1 VRVSAV
7 DVSRMTVAAVVA
19 CTFLLGCTGSG
30 IRTPL
35 HQNETSR
42 VYLEWVPQDSFRA
55 SHPATLSPTVIHGAL
70 RGLRVQK
77 LKTELD
83 KHLSGQQEPKRIFS
97 DEDVELLTPHIL
109 SALSQ
114 ATPEE
119 QIVFQRI
126 YPWEYGSRMTAGTLS
141 LHDDLLFLTITHYTQ
156 AHGGINFV
164 YVDDRQAPDPTG
176 LGGQTVLFVP
186 KEALRPDKSPQEQGH
201 PDEVTLAINFPLL
214 ETLQQARENRT
225 PSTIRQAEVPSI
237 TDNRNGVVSPLKQNG
252 VHSPGES
259 SSKDPALR
267 ALEEQV
273 HKQEQDLEQLK
284 KELQEIQRSRD
295 VQRQPY

>member
-1 VRVSAV
+1 MKVRAV
-7 DVSRMTVAAVVA
+7 DLSRMTLAGVVA
-19 CTFLLGCTGSG
+19 CTFLLGCAGSG

-77 LKTELD
+77 LQAAFD
-83 KHLSGQQEPKRIFS
+83 KHFRGQQEPNRIFS

-109 SALSQ
+109 SAFSQ

-119 QIVFQRI
+119 EIVFQRI
-126 YPWEYGSRMTAGTLS
+126 YPWEYGSRMTAGILS
-141 LHDDLLFLTITHYTQ
+141 LREDLLFLTITHFTQ
-156 AHGGINFV
+156 KHEGINFV

-176 LGGQTVLFVP
+176 LGGRTVLFEP
-186 KEALRPDKSPQEQGH
+186 EETLRPDKSPQKVGH
-201 PDEVTLAINFPLL
+201 PDEVTLAINYPLL
-214 ETLQQARENRT
+214 ETLQKAREQPVR
-225 PSTIRQAEVPSI
+225 SLIRQTEAPSRTHSRETAITPKNQKTVPA
-237 TDNRNGVVSPLKQNG
+237 Q
-252 VHSPGES
+252 GES
-259 SSKDPALR
+259 VLEDPALR

-273 HKQEQDLEQLK
+273 HKQEQDLEQLRN
-284 KELQEIQRSRD
+284 ELHEIQRSRD
-295 VQRQPY
+295 SQR